1 VPETLTVVTPWYPV
15 SNKPFQGSFVQSQ
28 VQAVRPLV
36 GRVDVLATDDWLAPR
51 GRFVQSAQL
60 RHHRELAARSVR
72 PVPEDGVWVT
82 RLPVLVQRRLPW
94 DQYARAVADGAAAL
108 LQGRRFESDAVHAHV
123 GLPGG
128 LVAVENAAASARV
141 VVTEHASYLDRVLD
155 QPRARALYDETM
167 HRADAWVCV
176 SGVLRDQLLD
186 AFPHHAGKL
195 HVVGNPVDVA
205 GTPVRAEPPQR
216 PRRWLYIGALIERKG
231 PLRLVA
237 AFARCLRDEPDLEL
251 TLLGDG
257 LQRDETVALVAE
269 LGVGHAVRILDPVA
283 PHLVPGVIAAHDLLV
298 HPSRHE
304 TFGMTPVEA
313 LATGTPV
320 LVARYAAAE
329 EVLHGVEK
337 EAGGLFD
344 VGDGADEI
352 VEGYRELR
360 DRWHAVDPLAARE
373 VMAARYGH
381 PAVAARLA
389 ALYDGTPD
397 PAAAPPDGHHHRTDA
412 RTTGKGPAMSSAT
425 AATTAVPAA
434 PVTGAAAAPSAA
446 PVGTPRPQAHVLVV
460 SVTRGRR
467 QGVVDDIRYILDTG
481 SKVTFVCMRASEWPE
496 VEGQVTFAEL
506 EAVEARH
513 PLLRAERGLITALPN
528 LVLRYTAAVMRRVSR
543 VPGGAAPARVVV
555 TGVEGARRQYMRA
568 GRAYHGRVFMK
579 GYRTI
584 RPWVLWRSARA
595 GLLPTVDLAT
605 VDLVLLADAQAVSI
619 GWHLAKSHPELRV
632 AFTLDRSALP
642 PVLP

>member
-1 VPETLTVVTPWYPV
+1 
-15 SNKPFQGSFVQSQ
+15 
-28 VQAVRPLV
+28 
-36 GRVDVLATDDWLAPR
+36 
-51 GRFVQSAQL
+51 
-60 RHHRELAARSVR
+60 
-72 PVPEDGVWVT
+72 
-82 RLPVLVQRRLPW
+82 
-94 DQYARAVADGAAAL
+94 
-108 LQGRRFESDAVHAHV
+108 
-123 GLPGG
+123 
-128 LVAVENAAASARV
+128 
-141 VVTEHASYLDRVLD
+141 VVTEHASYLDRVLG

-176 SGVLRDQLLD
+176 SGVLRDQLLEV
-186 AFPHHAGKL
+186 FPHHAGKL

-205 GTPVRAEPPQR
+205 GTPVRPHPPQR

-237 AFARCLRDEPDLEL
+237 AFARCLREEPDLEL

-257 LQRDETVALVAE
+257 LQRDETAALIAE
-269 LGVGHAVRILDPVA
+269 LGVGASVRILDPVA
-283 PHLVPGVIAAHDLLV
+283 PHLVPAIIAQHDLLV

-329 EVLHGVEK
+329 EVLSGVEK

-344 VGDGADEI
+344 IGDGADEI

-360 DRWHAVDPLAARE
+360 DRWHAIDPLAARE
-373 VMAARYGH
+373 VMAARYGSA
-381 PAVAARLA
+381 AVAARLE
-389 ALYDGTPD
+389 ALYDGAPE
-397 PAAAPPDGHHHRTDA
+397 PAAGSTDGPPHGHHLRTDA
-412 RTTGKGPAMSSAT
+412 GTTGKGPAMSSAT
-425 AATTAVPAA
+425 AATTEVP
-434 PVTGAAAAPSAA
+434 TSAA
-446 PVGTPRPQAHVLVV
+446 TSTATSTATSAVPVGTPRPQTHVLVV

-481 SKVTFVCMRASEWPE
+481 SKVTFLCMRASEWPE
-496 VEGQVTFAEL
+496 VEGQVEFAEL
-506 EAVEARH
+506 ESVEARH

-543 VPGGAAPARVVV
+543 VPGGATPAKVVV

-579 GYRTI
+579 GYRQI

-595 GLLPTVDLAT
+595 GLLPTVDLAH

-619 GWHLAKSHPELRV
+619 GWHLAKAHPELPV
-632 AFTLDRSALP
+632 TFTLDRSALP